1 MTTVSVPVNNT
12 NKSINTTISCLA
24 LGLEG
29 AWKMLFQS
37 DHLPRIL
44 LMFPRKGP
52 KETGFWAPDMAP
64 SHSSHKDMTS
74 NILSSCQSYP
84 ASVSVSCPLLQ
95 SVPGTSPLTWEHQTS
110 AASVQ
115 PSCLHFAPSSH

>member
-1 MTTVSVPVNNT
+1 MTTVSVAVNNT

-29 AWKMLFQS
+29 AWEMIRLEE
-37 DHLPRIL
+37 HLPRIL
-44 LMFPRKGP
+44 LMFPQKGP
-52 KETGFWAPDMAP
+52 KETDFWAPAMAP

-84 ASVSVSCPLLQ
+84 ASVSVSCPLLHP
-95 SVPGTSPLTWEHQTS
+95 VPGTSPLTWEH
-110 AASVQ
+110 
-115 PSCLHFAPSSH
+115 